1 LREIDAVMIYNFL
14 MVVALGVVLG
24 GNAKSF
30 ELRAFY
36 PPLDLTLLTYHE
48 ANTCVGRPT
57 NPYCALET
65 WRACFTLSQ
74 PKLCE
79 LVGVS
84 DVTFVSAP
92 ISLDNLRETIVDL
105 GIDGVHFGG
114 DRIRHERT
122 LKAEDEAALELPLP
136 WAGAGTVEL
145 ALSQGRCLPD
155 PGLICLAGEP
165 ISQWLFLK
173 PVADTWHVTGW
184 IAGPVEAEALHASD
198 QALEIS
204 PDEAQI
210 YWAKIG
216 RAHV

>member
-1 LREIDAVMIYNFL
+1 MSKGSEFWTMSISPI
-14 MVVALGVVLG
+14 
-24 GNAKSF
+24 
-30 ELRAFY
+30 
-36 PPLDLTLLTYHE
+36 P
-48 ANTCVGRPT
+48 
-57 NPYCALET
+57 
-65 WRACFTLSQ
+65 
-74 PKLCE
+74 E

-204 PDEAQI
+204 PEEAQI
-210 YWAKIG
+210 YWAMVVAQTKADPLYSVIPVFEFE
-216 RAHV
+216 RPMHVRSTVIDPTDLFELE